1 MDCLHEWSDRVN
13 DEQVVRVLD
22 MGAKLTALPAE
33 ERPLKM
39 TLIATQLWG
48 EGVARSQEEA
58 YVMLT
63 DACVHAEVFKL
74 MDQYDVMLKD
84 MDAHMDKMMSYINT
98 LEKDNQKLRA
108 QLRIKQLEKGEKC
121 IRS

>member
-1 MDCLHEWSDRVN
+1 MDCLHEWSDRIN

-84 MDAHMDKMMSYINT
+84 MDAHMDKMMKYINQ
-98 LEKDNQKLRA
+98 LEKDNREMRI
-108 QLRIKQLEKGEKC
+108 QLRTKNLSKVSK
-121 IRS
+121 